1 MSEKSQLAERILRRF
16 GYPMVKV
23 ELDTSQVFDAID
35 YARNRY
41 IKWADGAATQEV
53 WFTTPLSAGQYLYDM
68 PSGVVDVLSYESTG
82 ISSGIN
88 TLFTVENYMYTR
100 GLLDSL
106 INSYEGYTLVSYHI
120 ARDFLDTLRRYTPDD
135 YNFKYHR
142 FSNQLEIQPPP
153 VSGGSLTYTPKY
165 ATEAGVEVAGDA
177 ITIDSP
183 GWILIRSYMLE
194 GSTTSPTWVA
204 NDTYENFYE
213 SVQWIEDF
221 AYAYCKRTLG
231 MIRRKFSNFG
241 ALGNQGIALDGDSLI
256 SEANEEMDKLI
267 ETLKLE
273 ENETGYGLSIG

>member
-1 MSEKSQLAERILRRF
+1 MSEKSQLADRIMRRF

-23 ELDTSQVFDAID
+23 ELDTSQVYDAID
-35 YARNRY
+35 YAKNRY

-53 WFTTPLSAGQYLYDM
+53 WFTIALSATQYLYDM
-68 PSGVVDVLSYESTG
+68 PSGVIDVLSYESTG

-106 INSYEGYTLVSYHI
+106 INSYEGYTIVSYHI
-120 ARDFLDTLRRYTPDD
+120 AKDFLETLRRYTPDE

-142 FSNQLEIQPPP
+142 YTNQLEIQPPP
-153 VSGGSLTYTPKY
+153 PSGGSLTYYPRTV
-165 ATEAGVEVAGDA
+165 TDNCVTTSDTA

-183 GWILIRSYMLE
+183 GWILIRSYMLQ
-194 GSTTSPTWVA
+194 GSTLCGWEA

-221 AYAYCKRTLG
+221 AFAYCKRTLG
-231 MIRRKFSNFG
+231 MIRRKFGNFG
-241 ALGNQGIALDGDSLI
+241 SMGNQGISLDGDNLI
-256 SEANEEMDKLI
+256 SEAEQEM
-267 ETLKLE
+267 ETLKENLKLE
-273 ENETGYGLSIG
+273 EPEVGYGIYMW